1 VPPGDTAEL
10 ECTLETARPGRV
22 ETQIHLFLDDV
33 GLRELVVTVRG
44 EASAK

>member
-1 VPPGDTAEL
+1 
-10 ECTLETARPGRV
+10 LETARPGRV

-44 EASAK
+44 EGVRQISLALFGVIG